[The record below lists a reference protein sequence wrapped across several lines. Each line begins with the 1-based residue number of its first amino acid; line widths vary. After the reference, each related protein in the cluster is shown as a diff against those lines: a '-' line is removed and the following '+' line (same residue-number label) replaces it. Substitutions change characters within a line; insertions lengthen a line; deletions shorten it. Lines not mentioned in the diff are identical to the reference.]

1 MAKALTKEQ
10 FIAAHSAYFQQIGF
24 DVQFAGCMYYLLDL
38 GLEDRLN
45 YEHEDDF
52 VIHRKECGKNITEYY
67 QVKHSV
73 IPNANMTDS
82 DGDFWK
88 TLDNWMSLYVLSEA
102 KEKKDF
108 FTNGR
113 FIILTNKK
121 PKNFLYTQIEKLK
134 DGTIGIDGIV
144 ASIDTKLREV
154 PSYSSELTSLKDL
167 GNITLNQFLH
177 KVTIHHF
184 DDYIKDMYQHFLDL
198 YQGPAKA
205 DQIVKNLIGELF
217 AYKNSC
223 NGKFSFTGNSFSQQ
237 YKHILQL
244 ITDEGLSLDG
254 FDAEEFDSASD
265 YRNLAMV
272 QQLKSIDM
280 IDNPSDTSD
289 FELSTHLRR
298 FYRFKAAL
306 HSFQRT
312 QLVTPVLEGKIDQK
326 AYERWLNIFNRD
338 SAKLKRKDKK
348 GESITDDEKIDAGQ
362 TVFNNVMNDNI
373 PLSGYKTEQEF
384 SNGWYLHMSNL
395 LKVVWHFDWFK
406 KYIVRKS

>member
-223 NGKFSFTGNSFSQQ
+223 NGKFSFTGSSFSQQ

-254 FDAEEFDSASD
+254 FDAEFDSASD